1 MPQKKR
7 PYRVI
12 IDLNPETWRA
22 LDELS
27 VLMKKP
33 RATIIRQ
40 FLNHA
45 KPEWLRIIKALKAI
59 EAGQNSQA
67 IANQYK
73 AEMLEEISR

>member
-1 MPQKKR
+1 MPKKR
-7 PYRVI
+7 PYRVL
-12 IDLNPETWRA
+12 IDLNPDTWRT

-45 KPEWLRIIKALKAI
+45 KPEWERIIKALKAI

-73 AEMLEEISR
+73 AEMLEELSR

>member
-1 MPQKKR
+1 MPRPR

-12 IDLNPETWRA
+12 LDLNPDTFRA

-45 KPEWLRIIKALKAI
+45 KPEWERIIKALQQVESGKNP
-59 EAGQNSQA
+59 QSVV
-67 IANQYK
+67 NQYK
-73 AEMLEEISR
+73 AELLEEMTR